1 MRFRPTRLQAVMRE
15 TLERLERFS
24 VSLRG
29 YGNEETELTRFAM
42 AHTHTHSNKWP
53 SHTHTK
59 RSSDT
64 NSDYL
69 GQGMAR

>member
-1 MRFRPTRLQAVMRE
+1 MRE

-29 YGNEETELTRFAM
+29 YGNEEETELTRFAM
-42 AHTHTHSNKWP
+42 AHTHTQQQVAFT
-53 SHTHTK
+53 HTHTK